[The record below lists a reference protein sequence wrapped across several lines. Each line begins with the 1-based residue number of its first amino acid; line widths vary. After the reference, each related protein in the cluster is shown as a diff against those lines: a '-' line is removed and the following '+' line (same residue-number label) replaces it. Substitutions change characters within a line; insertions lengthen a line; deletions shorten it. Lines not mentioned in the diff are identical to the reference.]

1 MSLRIAIIGS
11 GYVGLVSGA
20 CLAARGHSVL
30 CVDMKA
36 EIVESLNRGIPH
48 FHEPG
53 LGELLTS
60 VRNQGTFKAT
70 SSLRDA
76 VRASDLVMIAV
87 GTPSEHGKIDL
98 AQVRVATEAVGR
110 ELAGCNRFVSVVVKS
125 TVLPGTTDTPV
136 REWLEKSSGLRL
148 GQFGLGMN
156 PEFLREGRAIED
168 FMNADRIV
176 IGSEEPET
184 RRLLESLYASWQCD
198 KLFVNSRSA
207 EMIKYAN
214 NCLLAIQISAMN
226 ELANFAGTLGG
237 IDMLDVV
244 EGISL
249 DRRWS
254 PIGIDGQRIRPDILS
269 YLVPGCGFGGSCF
282 PKDVQAIRSRGE
294 ELGCEMR
301 LLNAVLDINS
311 KQPNELA
318 SLWAR
323 EDQQLRGKRALVLG
337 LSFKEDTDDVRES
350 PARPI
355 IHSLQQMGVSVKV
368 HDPLAMPNAMKS
380 WPELDLDCTSD
391 WRSELE
397 AADAVVVTN
406 RWPEYRDLA
415 EFGAEPALKGKVI
428 LDARRLLSPD
438 AFPNSKYVT
447 IGRRLRR
454 CIEPAAPLND
464 AMQMHGES

>member
-1 MSLRIAIIGS
+1 MSLRITVVGS

-36 EIVESLNRGIPH
+36 DVVESLNRGVPH
-48 FHEPG
+48 FYEPG
-53 LGELLTS
+53 LGDLLTS

-70 SSLRDA
+70 TSLQEA
-76 VRASDLVMIAV
+76 VRASDIVMIAV
-87 GTPSEHGKIDL
+87 GTPSEQGKIDL
-98 AQVRVATEAVGR
+98 AQVRAATEAVGAG
-110 ELAGCNRFVSVVVKS
+110 LAGCNRFVAVVVKS
-125 TVLPGTTDTPV
+125 TVLPGTTDTQV

-148 GQFGLGMN
+148 GEFGLGMN
-156 PEFLREGRAIED
+156 PEFLREGRAVED

-176 IGSEEPET
+176 IGSDDPAT
-184 RRLLESLYASWQCD
+184 RRLLDSLYAPWQCD
-198 KLFVNSRSA
+198 KLFVNSRTA
-207 EMIKYAN
+207 EMIKYVN

-226 ELANFAGTLGG
+226 ELANLAGTLGG

-244 EGISL
+244 EGVSL
-249 DRRWS
+249 DHRWS
-254 PIGIDGQRIRPDILS
+254 PILMDGQRIRPDILS

-301 LLNAVLDINS
+301 LLKAVLDINS
-311 KQPNELA
+311 KQPNELT

-323 EDQQLRGKRALVLG
+323 EEQQIRGKHALILG
-337 LSFKEDTDDVRES
+337 LAFKENTDDVRES

-355 IHSLQQMGVSVKV
+355 IQSLQRMGVSVKV
-368 HDPLAMPNAMKS
+368 HDPLAVPNALKS
-380 WPELDLDCTSD
+380 WPELDLDYTSD

-397 AADAVVVTN
+397 MADAVVVTN
-406 RWPEYRDLA
+406 RLPEYRDLA
-415 EFGAEPALKGKVI
+415 EYGTAPALKGKVI

-438 AFPNSKYVT
+438 AFPHSTYLT
-447 IGRRLRR
+447 IGRRG
-454 CIEPAAPLND
+454 CDAALSE
-464 AMQMHGES
+464 A

>member
-1 MSLRIAIIGS
+1 MSLRITVVGS

-36 EIVESLNRGIPH
+36 DVVESLNRGVPH
-48 FHEPG
+48 FYEPG
-53 LGELLTS
+53 LGDLLSS
-60 VRNQGTFKAT
+60 VLSQGTFRAT
-70 SSLRDA
+70 TSLQEA
-76 VRASDLVMIAV
+76 VSVSDIIMIAV
-87 GTPSEHGKIDL
+87 GTPSEQGKMDL
-98 AQVRVATEAVGR
+98 TQVRAATEAVGR
-110 ELAGCNRFVSVVVKS
+110 ELVGCNRFVAVVVKS
-125 TVLPGTTDTPV
+125 TVLPGTTDTDV
-136 REWLEKSSGLRL
+136 RQWLEKSSGLTL
-148 GQFGLGMN
+148 GEFGLGMN
-156 PEFLREGRAIED
+156 PEFLREGRAVDD

-176 IGSEEPET
+176 IGSEDPVT
-184 RRLLESLYASWQCD
+184 RQLLDSLYSPWQCD
-198 KLFVNSRSA
+198 KLFVNSRTA
-207 EMIKYAN
+207 EMIKYVN
-214 NCLLAIQISAMN
+214 NCLLAIQISAIN
-226 ELANFAGTLGG
+226 ELANFAGRLGG

-244 EGISL
+244 EGVSL

-254 PIGIDGQRIRPDILS
+254 PILMDGQRIRPDILS

-323 EDQQLRGKRALVLG
+323 EEHEIRGKHALVLG
-337 LSFKEDTDDVRES
+337 LAFKENTDDVRES

-355 IHSLQQMGVSVKV
+355 IHSLQRMGVSVKV
-368 HDPLAMPNAMKS
+368 HDPLAVPNALKS
-380 WPELDLDCTSD
+380 WPELDLNYISD

-397 AADAVVVTN
+397 TADAVIVTN
-406 RWPEYRDLA
+406 RVPEYRDLA
-415 EFGAEPALKGKVI
+415 DYGTAPALKGKVI

-438 AFPNSKYVT
+438 AFPNSTYLT
-447 IGRRLRR
+447 IGRRGYNGASS
-454 CIEPAAPLND
+454 EA
-464 AMQMHGES
+464 